1 MPHIIV
7 KMYPGRSETQKQA
20 LCDRIVADV
29 VEVAQCEASSV
40 SVGIEEISRE
50 DWAKRVYKPDIEGKK
65 ETLYK
70 LPGYP
75 PPTLD

>member
-1 MPHIIV
+1 MPHIII

-29 VEVAQCEASSV
+29 VEIAGCEVSSV
-40 SVGIEEISRE
+40 SVGIEEVAPE
-50 DWAKRVYKPDIEGKK
+50 QWAKAVYKPDIVDRK

-75 PPTLD
+75 AGD